1 MEREATVMLMVVLA
15 LLATGILIVYSVSA
29 VKPGGADMFRH
40 HVAYVFIGLCGMAI
54 ASKFDYHWFQKRY
67 VLGSVLVLTFILL
80 VAVLVWGDPIRGAR
94 RWIRVA
100 GFQFQPSELAKVA
113 VMIFLAFKLTVNQK
127 SIQTFWRGF
136 VPPLAT
142 ALFFSAFILVE
153 PDLGVPIVIVAT
165 TFALMFVA
173 GVRTRYMVASAAPV
187 IGSVLFLVVAYPYR
201 LERVLAWLDPW
212 AYSKTKGFHLIQSLA
227 AFARGSLWGMGP
239 GAGEQKLQYL
249 PDAHTDFI
257 FAVLGEELGL
267 AGTLATM
274 CLFLVLMVMAMRVA
288 KCAPDLF
295 GSLLAVGVMGL
306 ITFQAL
312 FNVAVT
318 TGLLPTKGL
327 PLPFISCGGTAIIVF
342 LGLVGI
348 LLNIASQAEE
358 PQRQLVPAF

>member
-15 LLATGILIVYSVSA
+15 LLAIGVLTVYSVSA

-40 HVAYVFIGLCGMAI
+40 HVAYVCIGLVVMAA
-54 ASKFDYHWFQKRY
+54 ASRFKYQWFQNRA
-67 VLGSVLVLTFILL
+67 LFRSMLLLSVALL
-80 VAVLVWGDPIRGAR
+80 AIVLVWGDPVRGAR
-94 RWIRVA
+94 RWIRIF

-113 VMIFLAFKLTVNQK
+113 LVVFLALEMSLNQK

-142 ALFFSAFILVE
+142 ALFFSALILAE
-153 PDLGVPIVIVAT
+153 PDLGVPIVILAV
-165 TFALMFVA
+165 TFAMMFAA
-173 GVRTRYMVASAAPV
+173 GVRTRYMFASSAPV
-187 IGSVLFLVVAYPYR
+187 IGGVLLLVIAYPYR
-201 LERVLAWLDPW
+201 LERVLAWLNPW

-227 AFARGSLWGMGP
+227 AFARGSLWGVGP

-257 FAVLGEELGL
+257 FPVIGEEMGL
-267 AGTLATM
+267 AGTLTTM
-274 CLFLVLMVMAMRVA
+274 ALFFLLMVMAMRVA

-295 GSLLAVGVMGL
+295 GSLLAVGIMGL
-306 ITFQAL
+306 ISFQAL

-327 PLPFISCGGTAIIVF
+327 PLPFISCGGTALIVF
-342 LGLVGI
+342 MGLVGI

>member
-1 MEREATVMLMVVLA
+1 M
-15 LLATGILIVYSVSA
+15 
-29 VKPGGADMFRH
+29 
-40 HVAYVFIGLCGMAI
+40 GLCAMAV
-54 ASKFDYHWFQKRY
+54 ASKFNYHWFQKSA
-67 VLGSVLVLTFILL
+67 VLRLMMLATFILL
-80 VAVLVWGDPIRGAR
+80 VVVLVYGDPVRGAR
-94 RWIRVA
+94 RWIRIA

-113 VMIFLAFKLTVNQK
+113 VVIFLAIKLSANQK
-127 SIQTFWRGF
+127 SIASFWRGF

-142 ALFFSAFILVE
+142 ALFFSGLILAE

-165 TFALMFVA
+165 TFVLMFVA
-173 GVRTRYMVASAAPV
+173 GVRTRYMVASGAPV
-187 IGSVLFLVVAYPYR
+187 IGGVLFLVVAYPYR
-201 LERVLAWLDPW
+201 LERVIAWLDPW

-227 AFARGSLWGMGP
+227 AFARGSVWGMGA

-257 FAVLGEELGL
+257 FAVLGEEMGL
-267 AGTLATM
+267 VGTLATM

-295 GSLLAVGVMGL
+295 GSLLAVGIMGL

-342 LGLVGI
+342 LGLIGI
-348 LLNIASQAEE
+348 LLNIASLAEE
-358 PQRQLVPAF
+358 PQRQLMPAF

>member
-15 LLATGILIVYSVSA
+15 LLATGVLIVYSVSA
-29 VKPGGADMFRH
+29 VKPGGAEVFRH
-40 HVAYVFIGLCGMAI
+40 HVAHVCIGLGIMAI
-54 ASKFDYHWFQKRY
+54 ASRFNYHWFQKRA
-67 VLGSVLVLTFILL
+67 VLRFMMVATFVLL
-80 VAVLVWGDPIRGAR
+80 VAVLIWGDPVRGAR

-113 VMIFLAFKLTVNQK
+113 VVIFLALKMSVNQK
-127 SIQTFWRGF
+127 SIQTFRQGF
-136 VPPLAT
+136 VPPLLT
-142 ALFFSAFILVE
+142 ALFFSALILAE
-153 PDLGVPIVIVAT
+153 PDLGVPIVILAT
-165 TFALMFVA
+165 TFAMMFVA
-173 GVRTRYMVASAAPV
+173 GVRTRYLLASAVPV
-187 IGSVLFLVVAYPYR
+187 LGGVLFLVVAYPYR
-201 LERVLAWLDPW
+201 IERVLAWLNPW

-227 AFARGSLWGMGP
+227 AFARGSLWGMGA

-257 FAVLGEELGL
+257 FAVVGEEMGL

-274 CLFLVLMVMAMRVA
+274 ALFFVLMVMAMRVA

-295 GSLLAVGVMGL
+295 GSLLAVGITGL
-306 ITFQAL
+306 IAFQAL

-327 PLPFISCGGTAIIVF
+327 PLPFISCGGTAIVVF

-348 LLNIASQAEE
+348 LLNIASQAQE